1 MILIMGEVASLNCT
15 ATGPPLP
22 SITWEDDMGNS
33 VTDDDVF
40 NITVEDDGMTVSSF
54 LEFVPNVN
62 GTGYR
67 CIADNRVN
75 RTESR
80 LAIVIIAG

>member
-1 MILIMGEVASLNCT
+1 MVAGEVASLNCT

-22 SITWEDDMGNS
+22 SITWEDGEGNS

-40 NITVEDDGMTVSSF
+40 NITVEVDGMTVSSF
-54 LEFVPNVN
+54 LEFVPNV
-62 GTGYR
+62 TEAGYR
-67 CIADNRVN
+67 CVAENRVN